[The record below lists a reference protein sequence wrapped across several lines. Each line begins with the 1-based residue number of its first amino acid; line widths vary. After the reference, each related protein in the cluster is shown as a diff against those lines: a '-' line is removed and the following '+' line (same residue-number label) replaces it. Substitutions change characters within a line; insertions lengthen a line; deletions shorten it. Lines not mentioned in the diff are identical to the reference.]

1 MKSISEYRNHQLL
14 EEETEVL
21 SYDELHIVVLG
32 TGDGDGTFADII
44 EEVSTKRNIKY
55 DFVDVSKAWIAG
67 SDIEIGSVKLRNVDG
82 KDKDIEIETYNSI
95 VFVRAGAIGTLTSQ
109 AFVSSL
115 QDIGFLLVNDLESM
129 LVCDNKM
136 SNALLLGRNNIP
148 IPRTS
153 SIPNEHSI
161 EDAHKRVGGKFPV
174 IVKTLKGTQGVGVMK
189 VDSMSSLTGVCQ
201 SLWKYEAD
209 LLIQEF
215 FEMQSDIR
223 TLVVGGKILAA
234 AERIQAP
241 DNKDFRNNVHQGATT
256 EPYKL
261 NKKEIAV
268 IKAAARATGAVYC
281 GVDHF
286 VDKKGNPYIIEVNG
300 SPGIRSHFEGYDP
313 WTEEPKGK
321 VSDKSVVESI
331 ISFFSKDVNRRPIF
345 RQEAGYIETIIF
357 KGMEKNPVR
366 AKFDSGNSAK
376 ASMLHV
382 DKMEVKGKKVF
393 WEKNGYKFEDELL
406 YVSKPMRGQKPF
418 DERPVIEHEITF
430 NNKKHIAEIA
440 LSLKDTA
447 SEMLVNRKL
456 MTKFKIAV
464 NPNRRFILSN
474 KTAKNDESDH

>member
-1 MKSISEYRNHQLL
+1 MKSMSEYNRSPLA
-14 EEETEVL
+14 EEAEVL

-32 TGDGDGTFADII
+32 TGDGDGTFAEIV

-55 DFVDVSKAWIAG
+55 DFVDVTKAYLG
-67 SDIEIGSVKLRNVDG
+67 DSDIDIGTVKLRNVDG
-82 KDKDIEIETYNSI
+82 KNTDIDIETNNSI
-95 VFVRAGAIGTLTSQ
+95 VFVRAGAIGSLTSQ
-109 AFVSSL
+109 AFISSL
-115 QDIGFLLVNDLESM
+115 QDIGFLLVNDLDSM

-153 SIPNEHSI
+153 SIPNEASI

-174 IVKTLKGTQGVGVMK
+174 IIKTLKGTQGVGVMK
-189 VDSMSSLTGVCQ
+189 IDSMSSLTGVCQ
-201 SLWKYEAD
+201 SLWKYNAD

-215 FEMQSDIR
+215 FEMKSDIR

-256 EPYKL
+256 EPYSL
-261 NKKEIAV
+261 SKKEIDV

-313 WTEEPKGK
+313 WTEEAQGK
-321 VSDKSVVESI
+321 VSDKDVVESI
-331 ISFFSKDVNRRPIF
+331 IQFFSKDVNRRPIF
-345 RQEAGYIETIIF
+345 RQEAGYLETIIF
-357 KGMEKNPVR
+357 TGMEKNPVR
-366 AKFDSGNSAK
+366 AKFDTGNSTK

-382 DKMEVKGKKVF
+382 DKLEVKGKKVF
-393 WEKNGYKFEDELL
+393 WEKNGYKFEDELM
-406 YVSKPMRGQKPF
+406 YISKATRGQESF
-418 DERPVIEHEITF
+418 DDRPVIEHEIYF
-430 NNKKHIAEIA
+430 NNKHHIAEIA

-456 MTKFKIAV
+456 MTKFKVAV

-474 KTAKNDESDH
+474 KTDKNDESDH